1 MWQANCEAEMEAAVF
16 IGSLW
21 WFGGG
26 RDVGKGDKA
35 PENE

>member
-1 MWQANCEAEMEAAVF
+1 MWQANHEVEMEAAVF

-26 RDVGKGDKA
+26 RDVGKAEKA
-35 PENE
+35 SEDE